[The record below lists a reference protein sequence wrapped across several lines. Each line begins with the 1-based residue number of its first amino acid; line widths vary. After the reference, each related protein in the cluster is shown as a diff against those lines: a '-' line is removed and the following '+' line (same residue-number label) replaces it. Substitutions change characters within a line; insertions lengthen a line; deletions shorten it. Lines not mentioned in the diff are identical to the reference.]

1 MNTRSR
7 MPLIASATASSVPYI
22 SAVSMR
28 DAPSSIPRR
37 KGSTPPPYRQT
48 PSPIS
53 GILTPVLASC
63 FSSITVLLPEF
74 SAGLCRGVRLAAN
87 QDSTPTGASCQSLRC
102 LFAGA
107 FSTLETSDKL
117 VGKTSEARMAEISVI
132 RKLQELDTDPE
143 RRSAELRVRIVHAVF
158 EWRGWAWK

>member
-1 MNTRSR
+1 
-7 MPLIASATASSVPYI
+7 V
-22 SAVSMR
+22 
-28 DAPSSIPRR
+28 SIP
-37 KGSTPPPYRQT
+37 QM
-48 PSPIS
+48 
-53 GILTPVLASC
+53 PVC
-63 FSSITVLLPEF
+63 W
-74 SAGLCRGVRLAAN
+74 G
-87 QDSTPTGASCQSLRC
+87 
-102 LFAGA
+102 